1 MSNTISAVTG
11 LLDLPL
17 EIRRLIYKAIFAE
30 GHAKITV
37 EESTPPGR
45 YETTLKQITQEAAIL
60 LTCRQTH
67 NEARELFFGNA
78 VLEVTDKVLELVP
91 EKTLKRALST
101 MKAILVR
108 ERTGRVMQVYQ
119 PTAAGSIRICLP
131 PLWLWSTLDDT
142 AQTIKNCGTIQK
154 QNKHRLLNLLQ
165 QARHRCLSSERM
177 ISFAFRQANSTE
189 LFFAVHT
196 HIKDI
201 PSIARVAYPVYL
213 VSCHLCQFMRSLLT
227 RVDHSRDQKTY
238 THGGVPNHLQNSF
251 WPGPSSKRWPSQSL
265 GYH

>member
-45 YETTLKQITQEAAIL
+45 YETTLKQITQESAIL

-108 ERTGRVMQVYQ
+108 ERTGRVSPQRQGASESVYLPCGYGVPLTIQ
-119 PTAAGSIRICLP
+119 PRQSKTAAQFKSKT
-131 PLWLWSTLDDT
+131 STDSSTFCSRRVT
-142 AQTIKNCGTIQK
+142 A
-154 QNKHRLLNLLQ
+154 
-165 QARHRCLSSERM
+165 
-177 ISFAFRQANSTE
+177 
-189 LFFAVHT
+189 V
-196 HIKDI
+196 
-201 PSIARVAYPVYL
+201 
-213 VSCHLCQFMRSLLT
+213 
-227 RVDHSRDQKTY
+227 
-238 THGGVPNHLQNSF
+238 
-251 WPGPSSKRWPSQSL
+251 
-265 GYH
+265 